1 MSQFKGLPMEEL
13 IAGPLSAAAKAQTQ
27 LAGVTADFINN
38 IGLEGPDGNKQA
50 RTVDFTYDRPVTKQ
64 DGSISQE
71 QSKLTVPLLSIV
83 NVPNL
88 SIQEASVDF
97 NMEVKSSSLDT
108 SETSKAA
115 SVSASYK
122 SFFSPFKASF
132 TASVSSKDT
141 STRSSDTSA
150 KYSVSVKAADRGMPE
165 GLSRVLD
172 MLNSSIQ
179 PTAASG
185 SSGSKDPK
193 DATIDES

>member
-13 IAGPLSAAAKAQTQ
+13 IGAPLSAAAKAQTQ

-38 IGLEGPDGNKQA
+38 VGLEGEDGNKHA

-64 DGSISQE
+64 DGSVSQE

-115 SVSASYK
+115 SVSASYN

-179 PTAASG
+179 PTPATG
-185 SSGSKDPK
+185 GSGSKDPK